1 MNETSLFQRVL
12 EGLSPWRK
20 PGNPG
25 PHTLAMQH
33 EDDDFQGGDA
43 PPFQDAIA
51 VEWAARQR
59 FVDGLLRASKTP
71 VDANESSID
80 SILSRLDEPRAMPLS
95 WSRPQRNPHHISL
108 VLAASLLAGLL
119 LWPLMLPASLPEAHA
134 SVQRAAEVLGA
145 CVDRRFAI
153 ELRESD
159 GDGPISA
166 QALMLTVRP
175 GRKFLVSGPL
185 EMGPLRFS
193 AMQFGCDGKDCWFDG
208 QREGAEPVRR
218 EGPLVEAPS
227 LLRGIGNTI
236 DLGFLDMHSF
246 VSKLPETFQLKTIGR
261 SKDQGGNALVHV
273 QATGGPE
280 RAGFHLRRAEIVV
293 AEASGM
299 IVRVD
304 IDADDGLGEVQRIR
318 FVDLGTQPVYDTV
331 YQKPW

>member
-43 PPFQDAIA
+43 PPFQDPIA
-51 VEWAARQR
+51 VEWAARQH

-71 VDANESSID
+71 ADANERSID
-80 SILSRLDEPRAMPLS
+80 SILARLGESRSMPLS
-95 WSRPQRNPHHISL
+95 WARPQRNPHRISL

-119 LWPLMLPASLPEAHA
+119 LWPLILPASLPEAHA
-134 SVQRAAEVLGA
+134 SVQRAAEVLGE

-153 ELRESD
+153 ELTSD
-159 GDGPISA
+159 RGAVATAKQS
-166 QALMLTVRP
+166 LTLTMRP

-185 EMGPLRFS
+185 DIGPLRFAS
-193 AMQFGCDGKDCWFDG
+193 MQFGCDGAQCWFDA
-208 QREGAEPVRR
+208 QRTDAESVRR
-218 EGPLVEAPS
+218 EGPLDEAPS
-227 LLRGIGNTI
+227 LLRGIGNAI
-236 DLGFLDMHSF
+236 DLGLLDMQSF
-246 VSKLPETFQLKTIGR
+246 VSKLPEVFQLKTIGR
-261 SKDQGGNALVHV
+261 SEDDNGNSLVHV

-280 RAGFHLRRAEIVV
+280 RAGFHLRSAEIVV

-304 IDADDGLGEVQRIR
+304 VVADDGLGDVQRIR
-318 FVDLGTQPVYDTV
+318 FVDLGTHPVYDTV